1 MINDELQWNSW
12 YFQVKK
18 LWIDGYSFS
27 CNNSNVIKNNNAAR
41 HNFNGSQ
48 ANNNAN
54 NTLNNDANINNAAIN
69 ANANHYEAQLG
80 RQQPNYVLS
89 VGVA

>member
-1 MINDELQWNSW
+1 M
-12 YFQVKK
+12 
-18 LWIDGYSFS
+18 
-27 CNNSNVIKNNNAAR
+27 IKNNNAAR

-48 ANNNAN
+48 AN

-69 ANANHYEAQLG
+69 ANANHYEAELG